1 MKYYIIAGE
10 VSGDKHG
17 SNLMHSLKK
26 SDPEADIRFWGG
38 DAMQHAG
45 GTMVKHIQDLA
56 FMGFY
61 EVIIHLRTI
70 LNLMTICKK
79 DILSYRPDVVILID
93 YPGFNLRIAEW
104 AKKNGFKVVYYIV
117 PQVWAWHKSRVHKL
131 RKYTDLL
138 LAILPFEEKFYAD
151 HGCKVT
157 FVGHPLLDEIKN
169 YESHKNTNSHNLPEK
184 IKIALL
190 PGSRKQE
197 IKLMLPIFLNTVK
210 KLGIKAVI
218 AGSSNIP
225 ESMYHYIIE
234 ESGVEKN
241 NIMLVFN
248 DMYSI
253 LKRSEFAFVT
263 SGTATLETALW
274 DVPQIVAYKGNP
286 LSYYIAKKIITLPF
300 ISLVNIILNRKLV
313 DELIQ
318 ENLTSETLSDHYN
331 KTILDK
337 DNIKNG
343 YATLKKMLGTQGA
356 SDKAATAIIRTLRPD
371 TKV

>member
-17 SNLMHSLKK
+17 SNLMHSLKNID
-26 SDPEADIRFWGG
+26 SEADIRFWGG
-38 DAMQHAG
+38 ENMSDAG
-45 GTMVKHIQDLA
+45 GTMVKHIEELS

-61 EVIIHLRTI
+61 EVLINLRTI
-70 LNLMTICKK
+70 LKLMSFCKK
-79 DILSYRPDVVILID
+79 DILSYNPDVIILID

-104 AKKNGFKVVYYIV
+104 AKNNGFKVVYYIV

-169 YESHKNTNSHNLPEK
+169 YESKQTTEPSDLPDN

-197 IKLMLPIFLNTVK
+197 IKQMLPVFLSTIK
-210 KLGIKAVI
+210 KYNVQAVI

-225 ESMYHYIIE
+225 ESMYLDIIR
-234 ESGVEKN
+234 ESGISEN
-241 NIMLVFN
+241 NVQLVFN
-248 DMYSI
+248 KMYSI
-253 LKRSEFAFVT
+253 LRKSEFAFVT

-274 DVPQIVAYKGNP
+274 NVPQIVAYKGNP

-313 DELIQ
+313 EELIQ
-318 ENLTSETLSDHYN
+318 DNLTSETLSQSYVDMQLQRE
-331 KTILDK
+331 KILE
-337 DNIKNG
+337 G
-343 YATLKKMLGTQGA
+343 YATLKKLLGTQGA
-356 SDKAATAIIRTLRPD
+356 SDRAAAEIKKLLIPG
-371 TKV
+371 